1 MKLPKLALAFLLL
14 CGALSIKAQTPKTS
28 IFRDS
33 LDNAIDI
40 SNWLLNKKG
49 LLIIPTVI
57 TEPAVGY
64 GAAAAAI
71 YFHGSYSKLNGPP
84 DMTGV
89 LGAKTENGTWA
100 GGVFHAGFWN
110 HDRIRYMGA
119 AVRLSA
125 NLAFYGSGT
134 LPGVEDKSMM
144 LNLDGWLFLQQA
156 KFRVAKSNFFLG
168 GRYIYFNTV
177 NSFDEPVDWQEF
189 QGSEFE
195 STLSEL
201 SAVFNY
207 DSRNNIFTP
216 QKGLFAQVLT
226 TTSKTWMGADNNY
239 ERLGTTLIG
248 YLPSSN
254 NLTLGVRQ
262 ETMFAFGDIPFYARP
277 MVNMRGVPVVKYQN
291 NNIWLM
297 EMELNWNLYK
307 RWSLIG
313 FTGMGNAFKDFDSYD
328 NGKSVSTLGTG
339 FRYLMARKLGAQMGI
354 DFAKSNEDFGIYIV
368 FGTAWLR

>member
-1 MKLPKLALAFLLL
+1 MFFATVLTMPLTLAT
-14 CGALSIKAQTPKTS
+14 GWST
-28 IFRDS
+28 
-33 LDNAIDI
+33 
-40 SNWLLNKKG
+40 KKG
-49 LLIIPTVI
+49 LLIIPTII

-64 GAAAAAI
+64 GAAASAI
-71 YFHGSYSKLNGPP
+71 YFHGSYSVKNGPP
-84 DMTGV
+84 DMTGA
-89 LGAKTENGTWA
+89 LGAMTENGTWA

-119 AVRLSA
+119 LVRMSA
-125 NLAFYGSGT
+125 NLDFYGSGKI
-134 LPGVEDKSMM
+134 PGIEDKSMM
-144 LNLDGWLFLQQA
+144 MNLDGWLILQQA
-156 KFRVAKSNFFLG
+156 KFRVGESDVFFG
-168 GRYIYFNTV
+168 GRYLYFNTV
-177 NSFDEPVDWQEF
+177 NSLDEPVDWQEY
-189 QGSEFE
+189 QGSEFK

-216 QKGLFAQVLT
+216 SKGLFAQILT

-239 ERLGTTLIG
+239 ERLGTTIIG

-277 MVNMRGVPVVKYQN
+277 MVNMRGVPIVKYQN

-297 EMELNWNLYK
+297 EMELNCNLYK
-307 RWSLIG
+307 RWSLVG

-328 NGKSVSTLGTG
+328 KGKSVSTLGTG
-339 FRYLMARKLGAQMGI
+339 FRYLVARKLGAQMGI
-354 DFAKSNEDFGIYIV
+354 DFAKSNDDFGIYIV